1 MDAVMFVHEDDSETV
16 AVEFGG
22 DGPAEVMVQFEAG
35 LTVGINYGQAEMLWR
50 ELTPYFASPSADEEE
65 VEVDGARAGI
75 LIPADAAAGYAMAL
89 RAVLD
94 LGANAPLCRGHVEEL
109 YRLLLVGGEAAKGGR
124 AMIRSATSSF
134 AALETELVLRSLE
147 GEINEALKCADIAK
161 DTPRE
166 GWFEDK
172 VKAARAL
179 HAKIKA
185 AAVAGGEE

>member
-1 MDAVMFVHEDDSETV
+1 
-16 AVEFGG
+16 
-22 DGPAEVMVQFEAG
+22 
-35 LTVGINYGQAEMLWR
+35 
-50 ELTPYFASPSADEEE
+50 
-65 VEVDGARAGI
+65 
-75 LIPADAAAGYAMAL
+75 
-89 RAVLD
+89 
-94 LGANAPLCRGHVEEL
+94 
-109 YRLLLVGGEAAKGGR
+109 
-124 AMIRSATSSF
+124 MIRSATSSF